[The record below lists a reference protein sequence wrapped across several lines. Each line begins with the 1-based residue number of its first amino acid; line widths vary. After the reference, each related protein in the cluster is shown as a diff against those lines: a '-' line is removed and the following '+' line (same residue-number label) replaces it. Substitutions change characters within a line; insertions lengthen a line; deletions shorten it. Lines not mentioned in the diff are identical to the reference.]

1 MDDKKYY
8 RDLKKTLKKA
18 GNRKLRR
25 FLKDPDNT
33 VDDFDYEGDKSS
45 ALNGRDRHK
54 KKDKAQKWKT
64 NAEKDST
71 QEKTAGGTPDP
82 AQESNGTDLGIPM

>member
-54 KKDKAQKWKT
+54 KKDKTQKWKANT
-64 NAEKDST
+64 EKDSDDD
-71 QEKTAGGTPDP
+71 GTEMGLP
-82 AQESNGTDLGIPM
+82 L

>member
-8 RDLKKTLKKA
+8 RDLKRKLKKA

-25 FLKDPDNT
+25 FLKDPENT
-33 VDDFDYEGDKSS
+33 VDDFDYEGDNSA

-54 KKDKAQKWKT
+54 KKNKKWKDEPET
-64 NAEKDST
+64 
-71 QEKTAGGTPDP
+71 GLP
-82 AQESNGTDLGIPM
+82 L

>member
-8 RDLKKTLKKA
+8 RELKRTLKKT

-25 FLKDPDNT
+25 FLKDTDNT
-33 VDDFDYEGDKSS
+33 VDDFDYEGDKSA

-54 KKDKAQKWKT
+54 KKDKAQKWKA
-64 NAEKDST
+64 NAETNPT
-71 QEKTAGGTPDP
+71 QENTAGGSPSSP
-82 AQESNGTDLGIPM
+82 EESDGTELGIPL